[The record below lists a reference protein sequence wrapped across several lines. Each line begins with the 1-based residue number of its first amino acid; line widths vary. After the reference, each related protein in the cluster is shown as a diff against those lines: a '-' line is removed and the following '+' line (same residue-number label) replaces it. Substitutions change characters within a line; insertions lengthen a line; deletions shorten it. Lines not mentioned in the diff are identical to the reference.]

1 MFKHI
6 LLPTDGSPF
15 SEIAIERGI
24 ALAKTIDA
32 HVTGLHVIEP
42 FHVFFGGAEM
52 MGDTKEQYDKDSLIR
67 AQKYLDSLT
76 AAAKQAGV
84 SCDCVSEK
92 SGHPFE
98 AIIGAAEKRGCDL
111 IVMASH
117 GRRGIRGLLVGSE
130 TIKVLTHTKIPVLV
144 LR

>member
-6 LLPTDGSPF
+6 LLPTDGSPL
-15 SEIAIERGI
+15 SEIAMERGI
-24 ALAKTIDA
+24 GLAKAIDA
-32 HVTGLHVIEP
+32 RVTGLHVIEP
-42 FHVFFGGAEM
+42 FHFFSGGAEVM
-52 MGDTKEQYDKDSLIR
+52 SDTKEQYEKDSLIR
-67 AQKYLDSLT
+67 AQRYLDSLA
-76 AAAKQAGV
+76 AAAKRAGV

-98 AIIGAAEKRGCDL
+98 AIIGAAKKRGCDL

-117 GRRGIRGLLVGSE
+117 GRRGIRGLLLGSE
-130 TIKVLTHTKIPVLV
+130 TSKVLTHTKIPVLV

>member
-6 LLPTDGSPF
+6 LLPTDGSPL

-24 ALAKTIDA
+24 GLAKTIDA
-32 HVTGLHVIEP
+32 RVTGLHVIEP
-42 FHVFFGGAEM
+42 FHLFFGGAEM
-52 MGDTKEQYDKDSLIR
+52 MNDTQEQYEKESLVH

-84 SCDCVSEK
+84 SCDCVTEK
-92 SGHPFE
+92 SSHPYE
-98 AIIGAAEKRGCDL
+98 VIIGAAEKRGCDL

-117 GRRGIRGLLVGSE
+117 GRRGIRGLLLGSE